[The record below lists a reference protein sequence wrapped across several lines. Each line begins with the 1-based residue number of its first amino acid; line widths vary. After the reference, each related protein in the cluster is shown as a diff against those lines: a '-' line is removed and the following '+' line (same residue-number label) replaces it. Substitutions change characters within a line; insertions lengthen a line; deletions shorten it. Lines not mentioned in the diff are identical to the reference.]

1 MSGDHADDD
10 RISVLSRP
18 AIAASAVVRMFGYR
32 SSMPGVHR
40 GLPSPALTLVF
51 PLSGPLPIDVPVGAR
66 LQSSRFAVPVGGLHT
81 TPVYLPPPGRLE
93 PAGPSPVPQRG
104 IQLALHPLAAR
115 ALFGLAA
122 SELTGGVFELGDI
135 VGADARSLHER
146 LDNAADSADAAKLA
160 TGWIDRRL
168 RAAKPAHR
176 VPELHEAWRR
186 IVGSGGR
193 VRVNDVAR
201 EVGWSRRHLTCML
214 RAEVGLGAKDLAR
227 MARFQRARAMV
238 AARVPLADV
247 AFRCGYADQSHLST
261 EWRGFAGCT
270 PGRWIAEELPYLSS
284 R

>member
-10 RISVLSRP
+10 RISVLSLP

-51 PLSGPLPIDVPVGAR
+51 PLSGALPIDVPVGAR
-66 LQSSRFAVPVGGLHT
+66 LQSARFAIPVGGLHT

-176 VPELHEAWRR
+176 VPELHEA
-186 IVGSGGR
+186 
-193 VRVNDVAR
+193 
-201 EVGWSRRHLTCML
+201 
-214 RAEVGLGAKDLAR
+214 
-227 MARFQRARAMV
+227 
-238 AARVPLADV
+238 
-247 AFRCGYADQSHLST
+247 
-261 EWRGFAGCT
+261 
-270 PGRWIAEELPYLSS
+270 
-284 R
+284 